1 MSSATAQPVAT
12 ATIRVLTATGEP
24 LFGDAVE
31 RVVRQ
36 CARFQFL
43 GHAADARAIL
53 EHLRALRPDIAVLGP
68 SLPGLDGC
76 RLLRLVTREELA
88 TRLIFVGDRFNDGTA
103 YDLLSEGAAGVL
115 AKTVSPEQLRTAIL
129 AAAAGREF
137 LSDETLAS
145 VTREMRLRNHDDRPR
160 LSDREHEILQ
170 RIADGESSMV
180 MAGAMHLGHS
190 TIKTHCRHLYEKLDV
205 SDRAEAVAVGFRRGL
220 ID

>member
-1 MSSATAQPVAT
+1 MSRATAQPVAT
-12 ATIRVLTATGEP
+12 ATVRVLTGTGEP

-43 GHAADARAIL
+43 GHAPDARAIL
-53 EHLRALRPDIAVLGP
+53 EQLRALRPDIAVLGP

-76 RLLRLVTREELA
+76 RLLRLVSREGLTTRM
-88 TRLIFVGDRFNDGTA
+88 IFVDDRFNDGTA

-115 AKTVSPEQLRTAIL
+115 AKTVNPEQLRDAIL

-137 LSDETLAS
+137 LSDETIAS
-145 VTREMRLRNHDDRPR
+145 VTREMRLRNHDDHPR

-170 RIADGESSMV
+170 RMAEGESSIV
-180 MAGAMHLGHS
+180 MAGAMHLGLS
-190 TIKTHCRHLYEKLDV
+190 TIKTHCRHLFAKLGV

>member
-1 MSSATAQPVAT
+1 MSSATAQPVGT

-36 CARFQFL
+36 YARFQFL
-43 GHAADARAIL
+43 GHAPDARAIL
-53 EHLRALRPDIAVLGP
+53 EQLRALRPDIAVLGP

-76 RLLRLVTREELA
+76 RLLRLVRREELT
-88 TRLIFVGDRFNDGTA
+88 TRLVFVDDHFNDGTA

-115 AKTVSPEQLRTAIL
+115 AKTVSPEQLRNAIL

-137 LSDETLAS
+137 LSDESLAA
-145 VTREMRLRNHDDRPR
+145 VTREIRLRNHDDRPR

-170 RIADGESSMV
+170 RIAQGESSTV
-180 MAGAMHLGHS
+180 MAGAMHLGLS
-190 TIKTHCRHLYEKLDV
+190 TIKTHCRHIFEKLGV
-205 SDRAEAVAVGFRRGL
+205 SDRGSAVAEGMRRGL